1 MNTAMNNRMG
11 KHAKKMMAANGRQ
24 NKDIVDDILNGDLDE
39 DVHLGRV
46 IRTIGFGKCR
56 VFYLNKG
63 VPCIVEATIRN
74 KFGGGGRKGV
84 PIQTGSIIILADT
97 QLAGPSRYQI
107 ISMLGQD
114 NLHTIR
120 KILKIDG
127 RLLDVT
133 LLDETTIM
141 SVRVVAD
148 DDGYEFDTED
158 VETQEKDAEINIDAI

>member
-1 MNTAMNNRMG
+1 
-11 KHAKKMMAANGRQ
+11 
-24 NKDIVDDILNGDLDE
+24 
-39 DVHLGRV
+39 
-46 IRTIGFGKCR
+46 
-56 VFYLNKG
+56 
-63 VPCIVEATIRN
+63 
-74 KFGGGGRKGV
+74 
-84 PIQTGSIIILADT
+84 
-97 QLAGPSRYQI
+97 
-107 ISMLGQD
+107 MLGQD